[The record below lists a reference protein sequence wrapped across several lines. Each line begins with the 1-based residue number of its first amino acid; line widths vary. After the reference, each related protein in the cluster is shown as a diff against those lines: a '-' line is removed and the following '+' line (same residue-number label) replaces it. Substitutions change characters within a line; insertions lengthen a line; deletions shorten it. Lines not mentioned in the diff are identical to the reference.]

1 MPRTSPAPSSRP
13 ISRPLLALV
22 AMLLAVL
29 GPALAY
35 AQPDKSGKGLDL
47 FALTGAPADP
57 VTVSVTPSSDT
68 LRPGGRLV
76 LAVTLD
82 HQPGWHSHT
91 SDPNP
96 PASWDFEAIPTV
108 VKVSGPEGMLQGR
121 IQWPEEHVITADLG
135 GTGTPEPYAVY
146 EGAATAFVPI
156 QIPADARG
164 TLDVTVAVGYQACD
178 DTTCDRPQNETF
190 TVSLTIDP
198 AAPETPAVV
207 TPPFD
212 QFDAAAGYATLE
224 AAGEPASTQAS
235 GGTDAAAATDDNK
248 FAAAATRSLIAIGLL
263 AAVGGFV
270 LNLTP
275 CVLPVIPIKVMTLVK
290 HGGESRARTIGL
302 GVWMA
307 LGVVAFWVAMGI
319 PMAFISKGLDP
330 SRLLFGNWWV
340 TLAIGLVIA
349 FLGVGIMG
357 LFAINLPKAVYAV
370 NPKADSPHGSFL
382 FGVMTAILGLPC
394 FGFVAGG
401 LLAGAATMSALQ
413 IMTVFGGLGVG
424 MALPYLVLA
433 AFPQLLDRIP
443 RTGPASELVKQV
455 MGLLMFAGAA
465 FFIAVGLNTLIRER
479 PWLASNMSWWAVALF
494 VAIAGAWL
502 TLRTF
507 QISKKPLPRVFF
519 TVVALAGTL
528 AFGWVAADFT
538 SHAKTE
544 YLARPTTG
552 HSDEYT
558 AGAWNEYT
566 PARFEK
572 ALADGK
578 VVMVDFT
585 ADWCINCKAYKR
597 LVLDRD
603 PVLSRTQAQDVVVFE
618 ADTTSKTDPAN
629 DLMEDLGITGI
640 PHLAIYG
647 PGLDQPLLSNN
658 ASAGEVL
665 RRLNQA
671 AGTQPTTSASR

>member
-1 MPRTSPAPSSRP
+1 MPSQPSAPPGRP
-13 ISRPLLALV
+13 ISRPLMALATV
-22 AMLLAVL
+22 LLA
-29 GPALAY
+29 ALFAPITL
-35 AQPDKSGKGLDL
+35 AQPDKSGKGFDL
-47 FALTGAPADP
+47 FALPGAEAAP
-57 VTVSVTPSSDT
+57 VTVSVEASST
-68 LRPGGRLV
+68 TVRPGTRLA

-91 SDPNP
+91 SNPAP
-96 PASWDFEAIPTV
+96 PASWDFDAIPTV
-108 VKVSGPEGMLQGR
+108 IEVSGPQGLLQGS

-146 EGAATAFVPI
+146 EGKATAFVPL
-156 QIPADARG
+156 QIPADAAG
-164 TLDVTVAVGYQACD
+164 TVELTVAVGYQACD

-190 TVSLTIDP
+190 TVSLTVDPDAP
-198 AAPETPAVV
+198 AAPAAFS
-207 TPPFD
+207 PPFEK
-212 QFDAAAGYATLE
+212 FDAAAGYGTLADPTPPATSQTPADAGAGDGNDFTS
-224 AAGEPASTQAS
+224 AASS
-235 GGTDAAAATDDNK
+235 
-248 FAAAATRSLIAIGLL
+248 SLVVAGLL
-263 AAVGGFV
+263 AALGGLV

-307 LGVVAFWVAMGI
+307 LGVVAFWLAMGV

-340 TLAIGLVIA
+340 TLAIGLIIA
-349 FLGVGIMG
+349 LLGVGIMG
-357 LFAINLPKAVYAV
+357 LFTINLPKAVYAV

-401 LLAGAATMSALQ
+401 LLVGAATMSALQ
-413 IMTVFGGLGVG
+413 IMTVFGGLGIG

-433 AFPQLLDRIP
+433 VFPSLLDRIP

-455 MGLLMFAGAA
+455 MGLLMLAGAA

-507 QISKKPLPRVFF
+507 QISKKPLPRAFF
-519 TVVALAGTL
+519 SLVAIGGTL

>member
-1 MPRTSPAPSSRP
+1 MPIQPHIRSLRP
-13 ISRPLLALV
+13 
-22 AMLLAVL
+22 VL
-29 GPALAY
+29 GPLAHILCLVLALLVG
-35 AQPDKSGKGLDL
+35 AQTTLAQPERPDKSFGDFG
-47 FALTGAPADP
+47 FGAAPAAP
-57 VTVSVTPSSDT
+57 VTVRVEPSAST
-68 LRPGGRLV
+68 LTPGGRLV

-82 HQPGWHSHT
+82 HQPKWHSHT
-91 SDPNP
+91 SNP
-96 PASWDFEAIPTV
+96 QPPESWDFDAIPTV
-108 VKVSGPEGMLQGR
+108 IKVAGPDGLLQGR

-146 EGAATAFVPI
+146 EGTATAFVPI
-156 QIPADARG
+156 QLPADAG
-164 TLDVTVAVGYQACD
+164 GAIELTKSVSYQACD

-190 TVSLTIDP
+190 TVFLTIDP
-198 AAPETPAVV
+198 TAPETPAVV

-212 QFDAAAGYATLE
+212 QFDAAAGYATLATATE
-224 AAGEPASTQAS
+224 PGTSETQGGADTADTSGLIEFKSAAS
-235 GGTDAAAATDDNK
+235 
-248 FAAAATRSLIAIGLL
+248 RSLLALGFL

-275 CVLPVIPIKVMTLVK
+275 CVLPVIPIKVLTLVK

-307 LGVVAFWVAMGI
+307 LGVVAFWVAMGV

-340 TLAIGLVIA
+340 TLAIGLLIA

-357 LFAINLPKAVYAV
+357 LFTINLPKAVYAV

-382 FGVMTAILGLPC
+382 FGVMTAVLGLPC

-401 LLAGAATMSALQ
+401 LLVGAATMSAAQ
-413 IMTVFGGLGVG
+413 IMSVFGGLGVG

-433 AFPQLLDRIP
+433 AFPKLLDRIP

-455 MGLLMFAGAA
+455 MGLLLFAGAA
-465 FFIAVGLNTLIRER
+465 FFIAVGIYTLILER
-479 PWLASNMSWWAVALF
+479 PWLATNMKWWGAVLFIAL
-494 VAIAGAWL
+494 AGLWL
-502 TLRTF
+502 VFRTF

-519 TVVALAGTL
+519 TIVAVAGSL
-528 AFGWVAADFT
+528 SFGWFAADST
-538 SHAKTE
+538 ASSKAT
-544 YLARPTTG
+544 YLARAATG
-552 HSDEYT
+552 ESDEYV
-558 AGAWNEYT
+558 AGAWNDYT
-566 PARFEK
+566 PARYEK

-603 PVLSRTQAQDVVVFE
+603 PVLSRIQRDDVVVFE

-629 DLMEDLGITGI
+629 DLMDDLGIAGI
-640 PHLAIYG
+640 PHLAILG
-647 PGLDQPLLSNN
+647 PGLASPLLSNS
-658 ASAGEVL
+658 ASGSEVVS
-665 RRLNQA
+665 RLDRA
-671 AGTQPTTSASR
+671 AGNPSTSASR

>member
-1 MPRTSPAPSSRP
+1 MPSTPPARSSRP
-13 ISRPLLALV
+13 ILRPLLAL
-22 AMLLAVL
+22 AATLLAVL
-29 GPALAY
+29 GPAATL

-47 FALTGAPADP
+47 FALAGAPADP
-57 VTVSVTPSSDT
+57 VTVSVEPSRDT
-68 LRPGGRLV
+68 VRPGSRLA

-96 PASWDFEAIPTV
+96 PASWDFDAIPTV
-108 VKVSGPEGMLQGR
+108 VTVSGPEGLLQGSV
-121 IQWPEEHVITADLG
+121 QWPEEHTITADLG

-146 EGAATAFVPI
+146 EGAATAFVPL
-156 QIPADARG
+156 QIPADATG
-164 TLDVTVAVGYQACD
+164 TIELDVSVGYQACD
-178 DTTCDRPQNETF
+178 DTTCDRPQNDTF
-190 TVSLTIDP
+190 TVTITIDP
-198 AAPETPAVV
+198 DAPETPAVV

-212 QFDAAAGYATLE
+212 QFDAAAGYATLASAAAPPDTDTQADPD
-224 AAGEPASTQAS
+224 AAGGNDGNE
-235 GGTDAAAATDDNK
+235 
-248 FAAAATRSLIAIGLL
+248 FAAAATRGLVAVGLL

-307 LGVVAFWVAMGI
+307 LGVVAFWIAIGI
-319 PMAFISKGLDP
+319 PMAFISKSLDP

-340 TLAIGLVIA
+340 TLAIGVVIA

-433 AFPQLLDRIP
+433 AFPQLLNRIP

-502 TLRTF
+502 ALRTF
-507 QISKKPLPRVFF
+507 QISTKPLPRVFF
-519 TVVALAGTL
+519 SAVALAGTV
-528 AFGWVAADFT
+528 AFGWIAADFT
-538 SHAKTE
+538 ALAKAD
-544 YLARPTTG
+544 YLSRAPAG

-566 PARFEK
+566 PARLEK

-603 PVLSRTQAQDVVVFE
+603 PVLSRTQAQDIVVFE

-629 DLMEDLGITGI
+629 DLMEELGITGI
-640 PHLAIYG
+640 PQLAIYG
-647 PGLDQPLLSNN
+647 PGLEQPMLSNN
-658 ASAGEVL
+658 ASAAEVL
-665 RRLNQA
+665 RRLNLA
-671 AGTQPTTSASR
+671 AGTEPTASASR

>member
-1 MPRTSPAPSSRP
+1 MPSTPPATSPLPALS
-13 ISRPLLALV
+13 PLLALV
-22 AMLLAVL
+22 ATLLAVL
-29 GPALAY
+29 SPALTH
-35 AQPDKSGKGLDL
+35 AQPDKSGKGFDL
-47 FALTGAPADP
+47 SALTGAPADP
-57 VTVSVTPSSDT
+57 VTVSVEPSAT
-68 LRPGGRLV
+68 TVRPGSRLV
-76 LAVTLD
+76 LAITLD

-96 PASWDFEAIPTV
+96 PASWDFDAIPTV
-108 VKVSGPEGMLQGR
+108 VTVTGPEGLLQGQ
-121 IQWPEEHVITADLG
+121 IQWPEEHIITADLG

-146 EGAATAFVPI
+146 DGAATAFVPL

-164 TLDVTVAVGYQACD
+164 TLELAVAVGYQACD
-178 DTTCDRPQNETF
+178 DTTCDRPQNNTF
-190 TVSLTIDP
+190 TVALTIDP

-212 QFDAAAGYATLE
+212 QFDAAAGYATL
-224 AAGEPASTQAS
+224 ATASPPETPS
-235 GGTDAAAATDDNK
+235 DPDDAAAADTNE
-248 FAAAATRSLIAIGLL
+248 FTSAASKSLIVIGLL

-340 TLAIGLVIA
+340 TLAIGLIIA

-424 MALPYLVLA
+424 MAAPYLVLA

-519 TVVALAGTL
+519 TVVALGGTL
-528 AFGWVAADFT
+528 AFGGIAADFT

-544 YLARPTTG
+544 YLARATTG

-647 PGLDQPLLSNN
+647 PGLEQPLLSNN

-665 RRLNQA
+665 RRLNA
-671 AGTQPTTSASR
+671 ASEPTASASR